1 MARCASTVTVSLYIR
16 LRVNW
21 YFNLPVI
28 ISSNQLVEIHH
39 LLRENHRFLS
49 GAREVAPDILSAT
62 NCKQAAYTNTE
73 VWTSLALALHSS
85 KTSVSR
91 CGLVQS

>member
-1 MARCASTVTVSLYIR
+1 VPRCASTVTVSLYIR

-39 LLRENHRFLS
+39 LLRENHRFLTV
-49 GAREVAPDILSAT
+49 AREVAPTSYSQLIV
-62 NCKQAAYTNTE
+62 NKQLT
-73 VWTSLALALHSS
+73 
-85 KTSVSR
+85 
-91 CGLVQS
+91 